1 MLYAATTQQATAQL
15 GALRCAF
22 FEPSQDCL
30 VVNKLNRLEFSS
42 IEDGTVNPFLEVPLF
57 STIASMQS
65 GQVTASL
72 VVLTTC
78 LRLFALVHDPSSPYN
93 VKTVSSVSVAEPF
106 GRLAEYQDILVDPA
120 NRCLLVHAY
129 AGLVRIIP
137 LSIGNTPTQRGSRT
151 ATRLAES
158 SHESPLDLSH
168 SYNVRLPILNVA
180 SLALVASSA
189 NDSPTLAAI
198 YTEHT
203 GARTLSTFAI
213 SLKDKDLCEGP
224 IAAFALADA
233 GSELALPV
241 NEAAAP
247 GILVAGEET
256 VTWVSLEERNGAST
270 AASKGKGRAASQL
283 LVSCRLPVAR
293 ITAWAWRGT
302 DRLLLGDIYGKLF
315 EVNLRR
321 GEDGVVSGISA
332 QDVGDAASASAIVPL
347 DTTTVYLASRFG
359 DPQIVRF
366 VSAEDEGMAGSAELA
381 LVDSFSNIAPIVDI
395 CVVNAHGQAA
405 NYAVTCSG
413 AYKTGSLRVIRR
425 GVGLT
430 ELAALEAEG
439 VQQIWSLTPLAP
451 STEQLLVLGFFDE
464 TRVFKLSAGD
474 PAGVEAVQMDEMDLQ
489 LFASPGLTIFAGCVG
504 SMLVRVTAE
513 AVTYTSDRGEKSW
526 KAISAGKITAAAAGG
541 DHLVLAFEGG
551 FLKLL
556 TAQNDIFT
564 ESGNIAF
571 EHDIAS
577 LSLSETSAGAF
588 AVVGLWTSQAVHLV
602 GIPDLAVYASQK
614 IASTFLIRSAALTNF
629 GNGDYALFV
638 GLGDG
643 TLASYT
649 VDLAA
654 HAVTDSTGKMIALG
668 RRPLLLSEIGPE
680 GAKVLLA
687 VSDRPTVISRARD
700 RLNYSSVTITD
711 VSSVVNISHPA
722 LGDLVALVSR
732 EGVQIGRMDTVQKV
746 DIRTVPLAEDEP
758 RRIVYNP
765 VSREFCVACSR
776 RDVDRRTGQQA
787 VTSFVRLVSE
797 DSFET
802 SSVFELERGEEAQS
816 LALVESQDTR
826 YYVVGTVKL
835 DSATPEPTDGRLVVI
850 SVSEAGNPRQV
861 STARLGGC
869 PYALVAL
876 SDGLFAS
883 AVNSQVA
890 VWTIDSEGALALKS
904 TWSGAFIAYTLA
916 RAPDDTLIVGDALR
930 SLTVLRY
937 IASPQP
943 RLLEV
948 AKDYRSRYM
957 VGVDDLGRDSTGA
970 DRYIGAETDL
980 NLFAVSRHPQQAAG
994 NLANA
999 ATLQDAGAF
1008 HLGELVT
1015 RFRTGSLGDL
1025 IGDTNT
1031 SVVPRLVYSTS
1042 AGTIGAI
1049 ADLDAA
1055 SSRILSDLERNMRE
1069 FVKGIGGL
1077 EQEEYRAYKADKLK
1091 TPSTGFID
1099 GDFVQ
1104 SFLDLSKDVQEQVM
1118 QGKSEHERLTVDK
1131 AEVVRLLEEVARVH

>member
-42 IEDGTVNPFLEVPLF
+42 IEDDAVNPLLEVPLF

-65 GQVTASL
+65 GQATASL

-78 LRLFALVHDPSSPYN
+78 LRLFALVHDPTSPYN
-93 VKTVSSVSVAEPF
+93 VKTVASVSIAEPF

-129 AGLVRIIP
+129 AGLVRVVP
-137 LSIGNTPTQRGSRT
+137 FFIGDTPAQRGSRT
-151 ATRLAES
+151 ATRLAGS
-158 SHESPLDLSH
+158 PHGSPLDFSY

-180 SLALVASSA
+180 SLAIVASSA
-189 NDSPTLAAI
+189 DDPPILAGI
-198 YTEHT
+198 HIEHT
-203 GARTLSTFAI
+203 GTRTLSTFAI

-224 IAAFALADA
+224 VAAFALADP
-233 GSELALPV
+233 GSELVLPV
-241 NEAAAP
+241 NEANAP

-256 VTWVSLEERNGAST
+256 VTWVSLEERNGASST
-270 AASKGKGRAASQL
+270 ASKGKGRAASQM

-293 ITAWAWRGT
+293 ITAWSWRNN

-321 GEDGVVSGISA
+321 AENGVVSGISA

-347 DTTTVYLASRFG
+347 GATTVYLASRFG
-359 DPQIVRF
+359 DSQIVRF
-366 VSAEDEGMAGSAELA
+366 VSGEDEGMAGPAELA
-381 LVDSFSNIAPIVDI
+381 LVDSISNIAPIVDLCI
-395 CVVNAHGQAA
+395 VSAHGQAA

-425 GVGLT
+425 GVGLS
-430 ELAALEAEG
+430 ELAALEADG
-439 VQQIWSLTPLAP
+439 VQQAWSLTSPAP
-451 STEQLLVLGFFDE
+451 STEPILVLGFFSE
-464 TRVFKLSAGD
+464 TRVFRMSAGD
-474 PAGVEAVQMDEMDLQ
+474 PAGAEAVQIDEMDLQ
-489 LFASPGLTIFAGCVG
+489 LFASPGPTIFAGNVG

-513 AVTYTSDRGEKSW
+513 AVMYASDRGEESW
-526 KAISAGKITAAAAGG
+526 KATSAGKITAAAAAGG
-541 DHLVLAFEGG
+541 DHLVLAFDGG
-551 FLKLL
+551 FLQLL
-556 TAQNDIFT
+556 KAKNGTFT

-577 LSLSETSAGAF
+577 VSLAETSAGAF

-614 IASTFLIRSAALTNF
+614 ITSTFLIRSAALINF
-629 GNGDYALFV
+629 GDGDYTLFV

-643 TLASYT
+643 TLASYR

-654 HAVTDSTGKMIALG
+654 PAVIDSTGKMIALG

-680 GAKVLLA
+680 SAKVLLA
-687 VSDRPTVISRARD
+687 VSDRPTVISKARD
-700 RLNYSSVTITD
+700 RLNYSSVTLTG
-711 VSSVVNISHPA
+711 VSSVANISHPA

-746 DIRTVPLAEDEP
+746 DVRTVPLAEDEP
-758 RRIVYNP
+758 RRIVYDP
-765 VSREFCVACSR
+765 VSRKFCVACSR
-776 RDVDRRTGQQA
+776 RDIDRHTGQQA
-787 VTSFVRLVSE
+787 VTSVVRLVSE

-816 LALVESQDTR
+816 LALVESQGVR

-850 SVSEAGNPRQV
+850 SVSEAGNLR
-861 STARLGGC
+861 
-869 PYALVAL
+869 
-876 SDGLFAS
+876 
-883 AVNSQVA
+883 QVA

-904 TWSGAFIAYTLA
+904 TWSGAFVAYTLA

-937 IASPQP
+937 TASPQP
-943 RLLEV
+943 KLLEV

-957 VGVDDLGRDSTGA
+957 VGVEDLGRDSTGA

-1025 IGDTNT
+1025 IGDANT
-1031 SVVPRLVYSTS
+1031 TVVPRLVYSTS
-1042 AGTIGAI
+1042 AGTIGVI

-1069 FVKGIGGL
+1069 FVKGVGGL
-1077 EQEEYRAYKADKLK
+1077 EQEEYRAFKADKVK

-1131 AEVVRLLEEVARVH
+1131 AEIVRLLEEVARVH

>member
-42 IEDGTVNPFLEVPLF
+42 IEDDAVNPLLEVPLF

-65 GQVTASL
+65 GQATASL

-78 LRLFALVHDPSSPYN
+78 LRLFALVHDPTSPYN
-93 VKTVSSVSVAEPF
+93 VKTVASVSIAEPF

-129 AGLVRIIP
+129 AGLVRVVP
-137 LSIGNTPTQRGSRT
+137 FFIGDTPAQRGSRT
-151 ATRLAES
+151 ATRLAGS
-158 SHESPLDLSH
+158 PHGSPLDFSY

-180 SLALVASSA
+180 SLAIVASSA
-189 NDSPTLAAI
+189 DDPPILAGI
-198 YTEHT
+198 HIEHT
-203 GARTLSTFAI
+203 GTRTLSTFAI

-224 IAAFALADA
+224 VAAFALADP
-233 GSELALPV
+233 GSELVLPV
-241 NEAAAP
+241 NEANAP

-256 VTWVSLEERNGAST
+256 VTWVSLEERNGASST
-270 AASKGKGRAASQL
+270 ASKGKGRAASQM

-293 ITAWAWRGT
+293 ITAWSWRNN

-321 GEDGVVSGISA
+321 AENGVVSGISA

-347 DTTTVYLASRFG
+347 GATTVYLASRFG
-359 DPQIVRF
+359 DSQIVRF
-366 VSAEDEGMAGSAELA
+366 VSGEDEGMAGPAELA
-381 LVDSFSNIAPIVDI
+381 LVDSISNIAPIVDLCI
-395 CVVNAHGQAA
+395 VSAHGQAA

-425 GVGLT
+425 GVGLS
-430 ELAALEAEG
+430 ELAALEADG
-439 VQQIWSLTPLAP
+439 VQQAWSLTSPAP
-451 STEQLLVLGFFDE
+451 STEPILVLGFFSE
-464 TRVFKLSAGD
+464 TRVFRMSAGD
-474 PAGVEAVQMDEMDLQ
+474 PAGAEAVQIDEMDLQ
-489 LFASPGLTIFAGCVG
+489 LFASPGPTIFAGNVG

-513 AVTYTSDRGEKSW
+513 AVMYASDRGEESW
-526 KAISAGKITAAAAGG
+526 KATSAGKITAAAAAGG
-541 DHLVLAFEGG
+541 DHLVLAFDGG
-551 FLKLL
+551 FLQLL
-556 TAQNDIFT
+556 KAKNGTFT

-577 LSLSETSAGAF
+577 VSLAETSAGAF

-614 IASTFLIRSAALTNF
+614 ITSTFLIRSAALINF
-629 GNGDYALFV
+629 GDGDYTLFV

-643 TLASYT
+643 TLASYR

-654 HAVTDSTGKMIALG
+654 PAVIDSTGKMIALG

-680 GAKVLLA
+680 SAKG
-687 VSDRPTVISRARD
+687 
-700 RLNYSSVTITD
+700 
-711 VSSVVNISHPA
+711 VSSVANISHPA

-746 DIRTVPLAEDEP
+746 DVRTVPLAEDEP
-758 RRIVYNP
+758 RRIVYDP
-765 VSREFCVACSR
+765 VSRKFCVACSR
-776 RDVDRRTGQQA
+776 RDIDRHTGQQA
-787 VTSFVRLVSE
+787 VTSVVRLVSE

-816 LALVESQDTR
+816 LALVESQ
-826 YYVVGTVKL
+826 GTVAWSSSPFQKL
-835 DSATPEPTDGRLVVI
+835 ETCVKFRAPVSA
-850 SVSEAGNPRQV
+850 A
-861 STARLGGC
+861 
-869 PYALVAL
+869 
-876 SDGLFAS
+876 
-883 AVNSQVA
+883 VA

-904 TWSGAFIAYTLA
+904 TWSGAFVAYTLA

-937 IASPQP
+937 TASPQP
-943 RLLEV
+943 KLLEV

-957 VGVDDLGRDSTGA
+957 VGVEDLGRDSTGA

-1025 IGDTNT
+1025 IGDANT
-1031 SVVPRLVYSTS
+1031 TVVPRLVYSTS
-1042 AGTIGAI
+1042 AGTIGVI

-1069 FVKGIGGL
+1069 FVKGVGGL
-1077 EQEEYRAYKADKLK
+1077 EQEEYRAFKADKVK

-1131 AEVVRLLEEVARVH
+1131 AEIVRLLEEVARVH